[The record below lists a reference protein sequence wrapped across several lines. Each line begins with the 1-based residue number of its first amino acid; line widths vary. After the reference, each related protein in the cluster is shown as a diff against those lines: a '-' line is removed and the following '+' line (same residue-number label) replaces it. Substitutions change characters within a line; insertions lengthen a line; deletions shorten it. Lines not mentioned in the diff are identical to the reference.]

1 MIKIHGGETAY
12 GECMCNVYTKLD
24 CNANW
29 HDQIHN
35 GDSIELYIP
44 DHHEALHPITHNLNL
59 THMDYSGQHSTPK
72 LNSST
77 TDETYK
83 SNTIKQ
89 SIAQNEPY
97 FSANPNFLHRH
108 VERRFVSQQTCYVQV
123 QIKLTSRSTM
133 IMEITETMMAAVQI
147 LHHELTIVR
156 RGVNHWL

>member
-1 MIKIHGGETAY
+1 MRPCTPLPTSSTYTY
-12 GECMCNVYTKLD
+12 GSLTTTLNTK
-24 CNANW
+24 
-29 HDQIHN
+29 
-35 GDSIELYIP
+35 
-44 DHHEALHPITHNLNL
+44 T
-59 THMDYSGQHSTPK
+59 
-72 LNSST
+72 NSST

-89 SIAQNEPY
+89 SIAQSKPY

-123 QIKLTSRSTM
+123 HIKLTSRSTM

-156 RGVNHWL
+156 RGVNHRL